1 MTPKCIRPFASSFG
15 ISPADKSTSSTPST
29 PVILPVYSLSEPVRL
44 RNSPLFSN
52 HDIVS
57 F

>member
-57 F
+57 S